1 MLRLRN
7 LRSYCN
13 HKLDTMSPRVSA
25 PPWNIDV
32 TLFYPAPLHPKKN
45 LNLSDPPPLP
55 LWTTTLKNLL
65 LSWNVPSP
73 KKEKTRFS
81 KKQMILFP
89 TMKYEYIVTKS
100 KNQKRNDFYFISA
113 WWLVTDLMGIFN
125 ADSRKSVKNH
135 YKWNLKQ
142 QRNKETSKL

>member
-1 MLRLRN
+1 MIPLFGDLTSVK
-7 LRSYCN
+7 LLLQTQLF
-13 HKLDTMSPRVSA
+13 HKLGFNATFEKSQILLEPQIGHSVPQSISP
-25 PPWNIDV
+25 
-32 TLFYPAPLHPKKN
+32 TLKYWRHPFLPSPLPPKKN

-89 TMKYEYIVTKS
+89 MMKYEYIVAKS
-100 KNQKRNDFYFISA
+100 KNQKRNDFF
-113 WWLVTDLMGIFN
+113 
-125 ADSRKSVKNH
+125 
-135 YKWNLKQ
+135 
-142 QRNKETSKL
+142 